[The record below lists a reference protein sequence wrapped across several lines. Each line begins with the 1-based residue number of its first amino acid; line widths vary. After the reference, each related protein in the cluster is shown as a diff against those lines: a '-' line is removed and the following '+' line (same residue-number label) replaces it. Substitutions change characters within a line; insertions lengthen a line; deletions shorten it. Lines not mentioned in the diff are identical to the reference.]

1 MVKKAVTRRRLGANR
16 GVGVPPVPLIKPYDE
31 MGSGGTAVFGGRI
44 AIRDESP
51 QWIGKQRWRT
61 AADLA
66 VNSSVIA
73 AGVHYLVNLI
83 SHPKWTAVPN
93 EVMQEEEREK
103 QEAEEQAERD
113 ANNPFL
119 NGSAAGGAVDE
130 EEGGEAKPKFP
141 PQAKKRFNKA
151 AGGEA
156 KEMAD
161 YVNDVLANMKTPWPN
176 VVRHAGIYRFNGF
189 SLLETTYQRSKE
201 RDDGNIGIEA
211 IELRPCHTIE
221 LWAVD
226 EQGTIEGVFQR
237 SPQTSELLPLPRKKL
252 LYLVEDTLT
261 DSPDGIGV
269 FRHLLE
275 PWNRLKQFLA
285 LETRAYERD
294 LRGIPVGRA
303 PLTLINN
310 AVQSGRITR
319 AEADTLIAGI
329 RDMIQTQ
336 VKQSDTG
343 LLLDSQPYQSTS
355 QGGPIVTDVYQWTF
369 ELLNGPGLG
378 LSEIHTAI
386 ERLQREMARIMG
398 VEHLMLGDAGGN
410 SGAVAKDKSRNVY
423 LIASA
428 VLNNIVAC
436 VQRDVIEQLWV
447 LNGFDRKV
455 MPKLIAEDIAPRDV
469 VEVTTSLARMA
480 QAGAVLDPKD
490 PVIDDVRTMLGV
502 SKSVV
507 PEDDPAMGGIDP
519 LTGLPIGGP
528 EIDPATGQPIEPDPN
543 APPGEEGEEDEEGA
557 PFGGKPPK
565 RKPGRPGGRKPKG
578 NAEMQRLPRGGALS
592 AKANG
597 RGH

>member
-1 MVKKAVTRRRLGANR
+1 MAKKPIARKRSRLLNR
-16 GVGVPPVPLIKPYDE
+16 GTGVPPVPLIKPYAE
-31 MGSGGTAVFGGRI
+31 QGSGGTSVFGGRVSI
-44 AIRDESP
+44 KDESP
-51 QWIGKQRWRT
+51 QWVGTQKWRT

-83 SHPKWTAVPN
+83 SHPKWVAEPP
-93 EVMQEEEREK
+93 MEEK
-103 QEAEEQAERD
+103 
-113 ANNPFL
+113 
-119 NGSAAGGAVDE
+119 
-130 EEGGEAKPKFP
+130 
-141 PQAKKRFNKA
+141 
-151 AGGEA
+151 GGEA

-161 YVNDVLANMKTPWPN
+161 FVNNVLGDMEISWPA

-189 SLLETTYQRSKE
+189 SIMEWIAQKASE
-201 RDDGNIGIEA
+201 RDDGNIGFKTIEV
-211 IELRPCHTIE
+211 RPAHTVE

-226 EQGTIEGVFQR
+226 EQGTVQGVFQR
-237 SPQTSELLPLPRKKL
+237 SPQTGELLGLPRGKL
-252 LYLVEDTLT
+252 LYMVEDTLT

-275 PWNRLKQFLA
+275 PWNRLKQFMA

-294 LRGIPVGRA
+294 LRGIPIGRA
-303 PLTLINN
+303 PLTAINN
-310 AVQSGRITR
+310 AVQAGRLTQ
-319 AEADTLIAGI
+319 AEASALISGI

-343 LLLDSQPYQSTS
+343 ILLDSQPYQSTT
-355 QGGPIVTDVYQWTF
+355 QGGPMVTDVYQWTF

-378 LSEIHTAI
+378 LSEIANAI

-428 VLNNIVAC
+428 VLQNIVSC
-436 VQRDVIEQLWV
+436 VQRDLIKPLWE
-447 LNGFDRKV
+447 LNGFDKEV
-455 MPKLIAEDIAPRDV
+455 MPKLSAEDISPRDV

-480 QAGAVLDPKD
+480 QAGAVLDPED
-490 PVIDDVRTMLGV
+490 PVINDVRHMLGV
-502 SKSVV
+502 SDSKP
-507 PEDDPAMGGIDP
+507 PEPEPVMGALDP

-528 EIDPATGQPIEPDPN
+528 EIDPLTGQPIEPDPN
-543 APPGEEGEEDEEGA
+543 AVPGEEGEEEE
-557 PFGGKPPK
+557 PVPGKPPA
-565 RKPGRPGGRKPKG
+565 RKPGRPGGQKPRG
-578 NAEMQRLPRGGALS
+578 NAEMQRLPRAS
-592 AKANG
+592 ANSARGTTRASVNG